1 MGIPYIEKGG
11 WYSPNGRRNGLGEG
25 GSPRKGERGT
35 EPKEREGIIPQGQ
48 GTSGSP
54 EGKEG
59 RPPRGSKGDEGRE
72 RERLIPQG
80 I

>member
-1 MGIPYIEKGG
+1 MEKEQTRGRGG
-11 WYSPNGRRNGLGEG
+11 PRR
-25 GSPRKGERGT
+25 RGERGNKL
-35 EPKEREGIIPQGQ
+35 KEREGIIPQGQ

-59 RPPRGSKGDEGRE
+59 GHPRGSKGDEGRE